1 MFAEANLTARAF
13 ISGRTI
19 IFYRASDRV
28 PRAAAEP
35 PVDWLFSY
43 FPSNEHIFIQR
54 YLIGDECPID
64 TDTREMKQ
72 KDRDSATREKLTSSL
87 VVGARVVG
95 IAVGISVGAFEGP
108 TGRPVVGAGV
118 RGKIGLPVGE

>member
-1 MFAEANLTARAF
+1 MFHELPQNRL
-13 ISGRTI
+13 
-19 IFYRASDRV
+19 
-28 PRAAAEP
+28 
-35 PVDWLFSY
+35 
-43 FPSNEHIFIQR
+43 
-54 YLIGDECPID
+54 LIG
-64 TDTREMKQ
+64 
-72 KDRDSATREKLTSSL
+72 SSL